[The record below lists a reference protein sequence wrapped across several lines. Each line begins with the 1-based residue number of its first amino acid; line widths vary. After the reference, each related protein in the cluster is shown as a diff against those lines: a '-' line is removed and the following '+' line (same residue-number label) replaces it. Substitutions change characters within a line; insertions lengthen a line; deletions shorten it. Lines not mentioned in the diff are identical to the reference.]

1 MAAANGSG
9 SVSRIAIAPVKAL
22 ALQHPD
28 EVLLERNGVAENRRL
43 HLIDAAG
50 RLVNDKQAL
59 RLMLVTCRLELE
71 AGTLALTFP
80 EGDEVSGE
88 LALGDATT
96 TIFFGRPVPGHLL
109 EGPWSRALSDWI
121 GGELRLVMSDEVG
134 AASDRGLRASVSMIS
149 GASIADIARA
159 GSAERLDGR
168 RFRMLFEIDGVDAY
182 AEESWIGREV
192 QVGEAIVRVRRTV
205 GRCVV
210 TTCDPDTAIR
220 DFDTLRVL
228 ATLRAGVE
236 SHEPLP
242 LGVVGEVVTPGRVRV
257 GDPVRASGATR

>member
-59 RLMLVTCRLELE
+59 RLMLVACRLELE

-159 GSAERLDGR
+159 GGAERLDGR

-228 ATLRAGVE
+228 ATHRAGVE

-257 GDPVRASGATR
+257 GDPVRPSGATR